1 MAMQEEIKSS
11 AFKEAALRS
20 EKARVVGLI
29 GFLGACLVI
38 AAWRGVIAETS
49 VERWLVLSAAEL
61 IGLLMIYEVFVW
73 RILKTRV
80 EEGRP
85 LSVTAYAANLFVET
99 LLPTGLLLVVVIN
112 SPVGR
117 YLSLV
122 APVGVVYYFFII
134 LSTLRLSPGLSRLTG
149 LFSAVGYLAV
159 VVFTYNR
166 YPYPEAP
173 GEAFGLIVYITYAVF
188 LLLAGF
194 VAGAVAGE
202 IRKHVVA
209 ALREAEVRRQ
219 MERIEHD
226 LSIARSIQM
235 GLLPEEMPKVDGY
248 DIAGW
253 NQPADETGGDYF
265 DWQQLSDGRLAISLA
280 DVSGHGI
287 GPALVTAACRA
298 YARATLTSNEG
309 LGEELGRINK
319 LLVEDLPPDRF
330 VTFVVGVLDPEQ
342 GRVDLLSA
350 GHAPLLLYRAAED
363 RIESFDAHGIP
374 FGLMDGIPYGPPQS
388 IDLAP
393 GDALVLVT
401 DGFIEWANAEEEEF
415 GEDRVGEIVRSSR
428 ELSAADVIDR
438 LHREVVEFAGTVEQQ
453 DDLTAVIIKRT
464 A

>member
-1 MAMQEEIKSS
+1 
-11 AFKEAALRS
+11 
-20 EKARVVGLI
+20 
-29 GFLGACLVI
+29 
-38 AAWRGVIAETS
+38 
-49 VERWLVLSAAEL
+49 
-61 IGLLMIYEVFVW
+61 
-73 RILKTRV
+73 
-80 EEGRP
+80 
-85 LSVTAYAANLFVET
+85 
-99 LLPTGLLLVVVIN
+99 
-112 SPVGR
+112 
-117 YLSLV
+117 
-122 APVGVVYYFFII
+122 
-134 LSTLRLSPGLSRLTG
+134 
-149 LFSAVGYLAV
+149 
-159 VVFTYNR
+159 
-166 YPYPEAP
+166 
-173 GEAFGLIVYITYAVF
+173 
-188 LLLAGF
+188 
-194 VAGAVAGE
+194 
-202 IRKHVVA
+202 
-209 ALREAEVRRQ
+209 

-330 VTFVVGVLDPEQ
+330 VTFVVGVLDPEK

-393 GDALVLVT
+393 GDTLVLVT

-428 ELSAADVIDR
+428 ELSAADVIDK
-438 LHREVVEFAGTVEQQ
+438 LHREVVEFAGAVEQQ